1 MKQIEN
7 DIQLQEIH
15 KNGQGFVF
23 NDFSGK
29 RVLHKASCGW
39 VIRCNTKVP
48 KIFFED
54 KNEAIKWLQANR
66 GMNWKSCDT
75 CGTDS
80 HSASIHSPKI
90 KSEEKAVPF
99 VEANVEDILVRYL
112 QKSSYSVHRQ
122 VTCHNGIVDVVAE
135 NSNSHWII
143 EVKGED
149 KGGFGTAQMNF
160 QMGVGQI
167 VSRMT
172 EQGIFYALAIPMTDK
187 FKRILRNYKGSIGFK
202 LLGLWF
208 FVIHRDG
215 RVDKLD
221 ASAMFDYIGAW

>member
-1 MKQIEN
+1 MKKIEN
-7 DIQLQEIH
+7 DKQLQEIH

-29 RVLHKASCGW
+29 RVLHNASCVW

-48 KIFFED
+48 KMFFED

-75 CGTDS
+75 CIDS
-80 HSASIHSPKI
+80 HSSSIYSPEI
-90 KSEEKAVPF
+90 KSEQKAAPF
-99 VEANVEDILVRYL
+99 VEANVEDILVRYF
-112 QKSSYSVHRQ
+112 QEMGYSIHRHVKS
-122 VTCHNGIVDVVAE
+122 HNGIVDVVAE
-135 NSNSHWII
+135 DSDGHWII

-160 QMGVGQI
+160 QMGIGQV

-172 EQGIFYALAIPMTDK
+172 EQGIFYALAIPMTDN
-187 FKRILRNYKGSIGFK
+187 FKRILRYYKGSIGFK
-202 LLGLWF
+202 NLSLWF

-215 RVDKLD
+215 KVDKYD
-221 ASAMFDYIGAW
+221 ASAMSEFIGTL